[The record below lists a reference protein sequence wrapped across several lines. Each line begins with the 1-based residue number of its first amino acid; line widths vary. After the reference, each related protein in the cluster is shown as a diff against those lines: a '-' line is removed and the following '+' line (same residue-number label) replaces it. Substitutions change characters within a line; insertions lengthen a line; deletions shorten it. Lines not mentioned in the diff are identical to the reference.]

1 MGGCS
6 ADYCVNSSQK
16 GFQMCRIPRNEK
28 RRTTWIANINREDWI
43 PGPAASLCHVHFT
56 EDMWEKTRDGKR
68 RLKSDAV
75 PTIFGKHIPVNTIK
89 QEVQEPTQTELKTEA
104 LYQSLK
110 PEPAF
115 IVKEE
120 DIMSEN
126 EVTNEMPEIA
136 EPNAEASDE
145 LPLQQTSFCKDNE
158 NHKIQE
164 RLLRLEKVLEATEK
178 SRLRFK
184 KELYAAKRRIKTLEN
199 KIISLQRNAG
209 SEKLNESVSEI
220 LNNDQI
226 KVLTKTY
233 KKVPRWCNKANKQIT
248 NTYKL
253 RLACGTTGYKEI
265 LHQNLPYPCIRTM
278 TKKNRQT

>member
-28 RRTTWIANINREDWI
+28 RRTVWIANINRQDWI

-75 PTIFGKHIPVNTIK
+75 PTIFGEHIPVNTIK
-89 QEVQEPTQTELKTEA
+89 QEVQEPIETELTIEDP
-104 LYQSLK
+104 YQSLK
-110 PEPAF
+110 PERAL

-126 EVTNEMPEIA
+126 EITNEMSEII
-136 EPNAEASDE
+136 EPNAKASDE
-145 LPLQQTSFCKDNE
+145 LLLQQASFCKDNE
-158 NHKIQE
+158 SHKIQE
-164 RLLRLEKVLEATEK
+164 RLLKLEKVLEATEK

-199 KIISLQRNAG
+199 EIISLRKNADPD
-209 SEKLNESVSEI
+209 KLNESVSEI
-220 LNNDQI
+220 LNDDQI

-233 KKVPRWCNKANKQIT
+233 KKVPHWCNKPLT
-248 NTYKL
+248 NAYKL
-253 RLACGTTGYKEI
+253 RFACETSGYKEI
-265 LHQNLPYPCIRTM
+265 LRQNLPYPCTR
-278 TKKNRQT
+278 TKKDRRT